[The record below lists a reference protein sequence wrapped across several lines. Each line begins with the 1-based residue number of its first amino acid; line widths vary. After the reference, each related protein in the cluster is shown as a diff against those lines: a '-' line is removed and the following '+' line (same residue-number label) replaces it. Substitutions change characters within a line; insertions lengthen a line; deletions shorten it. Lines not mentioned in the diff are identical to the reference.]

1 MRRESGPWVLAS
13 GPSLVMNLQD
23 FPVIFDQAGPSRS
36 IAHLNKMFY
45 LSRRTLTSKE
55 SSQKTRVPKLIRVRG
70 VCAGVWG
77 NPERPLPALL
87 PALST
92 SVRPLSPRETGALDK
107 GLISLLALTT
117 LILDMSP
124 VAGGDLLCEG
134 CERMGKKAPC
144 PRFHTRGVGLET
156 EEPRALPVT
165 WSDARHPHTVARE
178 PVSGSARTEKM
189 NGGITGPCRGA
200 QGCLAGGGSSLWQAA
215 LHSGTSFPHKG
226 SSLSFVAAV
235 LSPSA
240 LSPGERERER
250 ECFVLFLA
258 SRGGV
263 RVGGEPELT
272 WGLPDS
278 CLINSPSNPTSR
290 YSSSH
295 SGPHF
300 VDGKAEVQRGVAQAT
315 HTVREGQVRT
325 CFLVTGSTEDYLNN
339 PRAWLVGSS
348 LSIRSCGLTS
358 HFRPGEVR
366 SEAHSD
372 SPGSYRGPEPTEA
385 SFPRPGRVSDTLPL
399 LHILRTE
406 YLQPLSCLLTPSCF
420 SFPSSA
426 WLLYQGLRSFLGQ
439 GCFLR

>member
-1 MRRESGPWVLAS
+1 M
-13 GPSLVMNLQD
+13 
-23 FPVIFDQAGPSRS
+23 
-36 IAHLNKMFY
+36 
-45 LSRRTLTSKE
+45 
-55 SSQKTRVPKLIRVRG
+55 
-70 VCAGVWG
+70 WG
-77 NPERPLPALL
+77 NPERPLSALL
-87 PALST
+87 PAPST

-107 GLISLLALTT
+107 GLISLPALTT
-117 LILDMSP
+117 LVLDMSP
-124 VAGGDLLCEG
+124 VAGGDLLREG

-165 WSDARHPHTVARE
+165 SSDARHPPTVARG

-200 QGCLAGGGSSLWQAA
+200 QGCLAGGGSGLWQAA

-226 SSLSFVAAV
+226 SSLSIVAV
-235 LSPSA
+235 
-240 LSPGERERER
+240 
-250 ECFVLFLA
+250 
-258 SRGGV
+258 
-263 RVGGEPELT
+263 T
-272 WGLPDS
+272 WGLPGS

-300 VDGKAEVQRGVAQAT
+300 VDGKAEVQRGIAQAT
-315 HTVREGQVRT
+315 QTVREGQVRT
-325 CFLVTGSTEDYLNN
+325 CFLVTGSMEDYLNN

-385 SFPRPGRVSDTLPL
+385 SFPRPGRVSRHPATAPHLKNRIFTTLVLP
-399 LHILRTE
+399 
-406 YLQPLSCLLTPSCF
+406 PN
-420 SFPSSA
+420 
-426 WLLYQGLRSFLGQ
+426 SFLL
-439 GCFLR
+439 FLSFLCLVAISGAQKFSGSRLLSQVMLKACGLLGRLLGLC